1 MSAAATLPGW
11 HGKLPSL
18 GDFASRRLTPDFLAV
33 WDTWLAQGMQQL
45 RQNDP
50 AGWLDAYLASP
61 TRRFLLMPGAMPGG
75 MADLLPGGMADLLPG
90 GMAGVL
96 PGAMADHSTVEPG
109 PPAWAGVLMP
119 SVDRVGRYFP
129 FTIVQS
135 LHRLPASPQQMHAL
149 WRRLGQ
155 LDELA
160 ADALHDDWPVDRL
173 EAELAQLAGVGDA
186 ALAEMFNP
194 ASPATPTP
202 TPAAAAAAAWPPSAG
217 TLLALALAPGVDIAQ
232 HIDAQAQALWQQ
244 RAHGLAYWYASTDLL
259 APSLWVSRGLPASA
273 AALLGA
279 TI

>member
-1 MSAAATLPGW
+1 MSAAPTPPGW

-18 GDFASRRLTPDFLAV
+18 GDFASRRLTPGFLAV
-33 WDTWLAQGMQQL
+33 WDTWLAQGMQHL
-45 RQNDP
+45 RQRDA

-61 TRRFLLMPGAMPGG
+61 TRRFLLMPGVLADPSPG
-75 MADLLPGGMADLLPG
+75 
-90 GMAGVL
+90 
-96 PGAMADHSTVEPG
+96 EPG

-129 FTIVQS
+129 FTIVQP
-135 LHRLPASPQQMHAL
+135 LHRLPASPGQMHGL

-160 ADALHDDWPVDRL
+160 ADALHDDWSVDRL
-173 EAELAQLAGVGDA
+173 ESELARLAGAGDP
-186 ALAEMFNP
+186 ALAETFNP
-194 ASPATPTP
+194 GQPDHPARPAS
-202 TPAAAAAAAWPPSAG
+202 AAAAWPPTAG
-217 TLLALALAPGVDIAQ
+217 ALVAQALAPGVDIAQ
-232 HIDAQAQALWQQ
+232 HIDTQAQALWQQ
-244 RAHGLAYWYASTDLL
+244 QARGLAYWYASTELQ

>member
-1 MSAAATLPGW
+1 MSATPILPGW

-18 GDFASRRLTPDFLAV
+18 GDFASRRLAPDFLAV

-45 RQNDP
+45 RQRDA

-75 MADLLPGGMADLLPG
+75 MA
-90 GMAGVL
+90 
-96 PGAMADHSTVEPG
+96 GAMADHSTVEPG

-129 FTIVQS
+129 FTIVQP
-135 LHRLPASPQQMHAL
+135 LHRLPASPEPMHAL
-149 WRRLGQ
+149 WHRLGQ

-173 EAELAQLAGVGDA
+173 EAELTRLAGAGDP

-194 ASPATPTP
+194 ASPA
-202 TPAAAAAAAWPPSAG
+202 AAAAAWSPSAG
-217 TLLALALAPGVDIAQ
+217 ALLALALAPGVDIAQ
-232 HIDAQAQALWQQ
+232 HIDTQAQALWQQ
-244 RAHGLAYWYASTDLL
+244 QARGLAYWYASTDLL

>member
-1 MSAAATLPGW
+1 MPPGW

-18 GDFASRRLTPDFLAV
+18 GDFASRRLAPGFLAV
-33 WDTWLAQGMQQL
+33 WDIWLAQGMQQL
-45 RQNDP
+45 RQNDA

-61 TRRFLLMPGAMPGG
+61 TRRFLLMPGA
-75 MADLLPGGMADLLPG
+75 LPGGMADVLPD

-129 FTIVQS
+129 FTIVQP

-160 ADALHDDWPVDRL
+160 ADALHDDWPIDRL
-173 EAELAQLAGVGDA
+173 EAELARLAGAGDA

-194 ASPATPTP
+194 ASPA
-202 TPAAAAAAAWPPSAG
+202 AAAAAAAWPLSAG
-217 TLLALALAPGVDIAQ
+217 ALLALALAPGVDIAQ

-244 RAHGLAYWYASTDLL
+244 QAHGLAYWYASTDLL

>member
-1 MSAAATLPGW
+1 MSGAPTPPGW

-18 GDFASRRLTPDFLAV
+18 GDFASRRLAPDFLAI

-45 RQNDP
+45 RQNDA

-61 TRRFLLMPGAMPGG
+61 TRRFLLMPGA
-75 MADLLPGGMADLLPG
+75 LPG

-129 FTIVQS
+129 FTIVQP

-173 EAELAQLAGVGDA
+173 EAELARLAGAGDP

-194 ASPATPTP
+194 ASPA
-202 TPAAAAAAAWPPSAG
+202 AAAAAWPPNAG
-217 TLLALALAPGVDIAQ
+217 ALLALALAPGVDIAQ

-244 RAHGLAYWYASTDLL
+244 QAHGLAYWYASTELL